1 MRNEEFITEERMT
14 VASTFPRRSRAGHGA
29 RARTDAA
36 VQAAQIDLT
45 GVTKRFVTP
54 SGSMFTALRDV
65 NLTIG
70 AGQFCAVVGPT
81 GCGKSTT
88 LTMVAGLERPS
99 AGTVRVG
106 GQPVEGITPG
116 TSFMFQADALLPWK
130 TVVGNVALGPVFRG
144 VPKKEAQDRA
154 HDWLR
159 RVGLAGFEDHHPHQL
174 SGGMRKRVSL
184 AAALI
189 NEPSILLMDEPFG
202 ALDVQTKAIMSN
214 ELLGLWEQSKPS
226 VIFVTH
232 DLEEAIA
239 LADQVVVMTVGPG
252 TVKAVYDIDLP
263 RPRGAVQEIRFES
276 RFLELHHQIWA
287 SLREEVERAYS
298 RTAPPATAMG
308 GRS

>member
-1 MRNEEFITEERMT
+1 MT
-14 VASTFPRRSRAGHGA
+14 VASTFSRRSRAGHGA
-29 RARTDAA
+29 RERTDAA
-36 VQAAQIDLT
+36 VQAVQIDLT

-65 NLTIG
+65 DLTID

-106 GQPVEGITPG
+106 GQPVEGIAPG

-154 HDWLR
+154 RDWLR

-214 ELLGLWEQSKPS
+214 ELLGLWEQTRPS

-239 LADQVVVMTVGPG
+239 LADKVVVMTVGPG

-263 RPRGAVQEIRFES
+263 RPRGAVQEIRFEP
-276 RFLELHHQIWA
+276 RFLELHHQIWE

-298 RTAPPATAMG
+298 RTTPATTAKG
-308 GRS
+308 ERS